1 MKRDNASLID
11 VAQAAQLALAFAVD
25 LPDVEPLE
33 ADLRTQ
39 SAILHQ
45 MLIMGEAVKRLSPE
59 FRATHA
65 NIPWRRIAGMRDVLI
80 HSYDDVDLGLVWLV
94 LERDLPPC
102 AYHDNTPPTSETRF
116 VSIRSFSIQIKA
128 EMAA

>member
-33 ADLRTQ
+33 ADFRTQ

-45 MLIMGEAVKRLSPE
+45 MLIMGEVVKRLSPE

-94 LERDLPPC
+94 LERDLP
-102 AYHDNTPPTSETRF
+102 HVLSTITPLLPPKPDS
-116 VSIRSFSIQIKA
+116 
-128 EMAA
+128 